1 MDKQATIGFILI
13 GLILMVWLYWTTP
26 QTPPPG
32 TKTGKDS
39 LLVLDSIAKNSS
51 KPKDSAKAAVAKTGD
66 STAKAPA
73 AVNKTPFSS
82 DSLSER
88 RFTVENDLVI
98 MEFSTKGGGLRKIY
112 LKDYKNWYNDTIP
125 ATAPATRRYVQLLDT
140 TRGSGLS
147 LEFVDQPGRKVSTS
161 DIVFNTNSDKP
172 SYKLKGKDSLVVE
185 FSTTPDSNGSAI
197 AFRYTIHGD
206 RYDLGFNV
214 QMKNLKNVIARNQ
227 YQLAWRNGL
236 NHVEQ
241 YIKDEANYSNA
252 SVMFGDEHVIFN
264 SESGKEEQTGQV
276 NWMSVK
282 NKYFTSTLVPVN
294 PQLTEGYEL
303 AATNYKANADA
314 VWKVYDATVRFKY
327 AGDSVVSNNFMYY
340 VGPADYKILKDYGSK
355 LSEIVDFGSFF
366 GIRFLVRPIAEFFLL
381 PLFVFLYSFIPN
393 YGIVI
398 IIFSLIIKII
408 LHPLTKNTYASMKK
422 MQLLQPKIKEIKEKY
437 KDDAQ
442 KQQKETMA
450 LYSTYGINPA
460 GGCLPMILQM
470 PVFIALFGTFQTAIQ
485 LRGEGFIWWITDLS
499 RPDVLFALPFTIP
512 LFGVH
517 EVSGLALLMGV
528 TTFLQQKMTTTDP
541 SQKALV
547 YIMPVFLTI
556 LFMTFPSG
564 LNLYYF
570 MFNLFS
576 IAQQYWVNN
585 YGKQVELVPIPAD
598 KRKKGFM
605 ARLTDAAEKSSHMQ
619 QQNKKRK

>member
-1 MDKQATIGFILI
+1 MDRQATIGFILI
-13 GLILMVWLYWTTP
+13 GLILMVWLYWTAP

-32 TKTGKDS
+32 KKSGKDS
-39 LLVLDSIAKNSS
+39 LLVIDSLAKQ
-51 KPKDSAKAAVAKTGD
+51 KAKLKDSVKHKD
-66 STAKAPA
+66 SVAKAPVA
-73 AVNKTPFSS
+73 ATTQNPFTS
-82 DSLSER
+82 DSLGEK

-98 MEFSTKGGGLRKIY
+98 MEFSTKGGTLRKIY
-112 LKDYKNWYNDTIP
+112 LKHYQNWYHDTIP
-125 ATAPATRRYVQLLDT
+125 ANAPATQKYVQLLDT
-140 TRGSGLS
+140 VRKSGMT
-147 LEFVDQPGRKVSTS
+147 LEFIDQPGRKVSTA
-161 DIVFNTNSDKP
+161 DIVFNTKSDKP
-172 SYKLKGKDSLVVE
+172 SYKVSGTDSLVVE
-185 FSTTPDSNGSAI
+185 FATKPDSNGASI
-197 AFRYTIHGD
+197 VFRYLIKGD

-214 QMKNLKNVIARNQ
+214 KLLNLEKVIARSQ
-227 YQLAWRNGL
+227 YQIAWRNGF

-241 YIKDEANYSNA
+241 YTKDEANYSNA
-252 SVMFGDEHVIFN
+252 SVMFGDEHVIFHA
-264 SESGKEEQTGQV
+264 ESGKEEQTGQV
-276 NWMSVK
+276 NWISVK
-282 NKYFTSTLVPVN
+282 NKYFTTALIPAN
-294 PQLTEGYEL
+294 PQTTEGYEVS
-303 AATNYKANADA
+303 ATNYKPNADA
-314 VWKVYDATVRFKY
+314 TWKVFDASVKFKY
-327 AGDSVVSNNFMYY
+327 AGDSVVNNNFMFYI
-340 VGPADYKILKDYGSK
+340 GPADYKILKDYNGK

-408 LHPLTKNTYASMKK
+408 LYPLTKNTFSSMKK
-422 MQLLQPKIKEIKEKY
+422 MQLLQPKIKEIKEKF
-437 KDDAQ
+437 KDDPQ

-485 LRGEGFIWWITDLS
+485 LRGEGFFWWITDLS

-528 TTFLQQKMTTTDP
+528 TTFFQQKMTTTDP

-576 IAQQYWVNN
+576 IAQQYYVNN
-585 YGKQVELVPIPAD
+585 FGKQVELVPIPAD

-605 ARLTDAAEKSSHMQ
+605 ARMTEAAENSAKA

>member
-1 MDKQATIGFILI
+1 MDRQATIGFILI
-13 GLILMVWLYWTTP
+13 GLILMVWLYWSTP

-39 LLVLDSIAKNSS
+39 LLVLDSIAKQGS
-51 KPKDSAKAAVAKTGD
+51 KPKDAAKTAVEKGDTTTKTAAVSAKN
-66 STAKAPA
+66 PF
-73 AVNKTPFSS
+73 TP
-82 DSLSER
+82 DSLSEK

-98 MEFSTKGGGLRKIY
+98 MEFSTKGGTLRKIY
-112 LKDYKNWYNDTIP
+112 LKDYNNWFHDTIP
-125 ATAPATRRYVQLLDT
+125 ASAPKTQRFVQLLDT
-140 TRGSGLS
+140 ARGSGLT

-161 DIVFNTNSDKP
+161 DIIFNTTADKP
-172 SYKLKGKDSLVVE
+172 SYTLKGKDSLVVE
-185 FSTTPDSNGSAI
+185 FMTTPDSNGAAI
-197 AFRYTIHGD
+197 AFKYVIHGD
-206 RYDLGFNV
+206 KYELGLSV
-214 QMKNLKNVIARNQ
+214 KMSNLNDVIARNQ
-227 YQLAWRNGL
+227 YQIAWRKGL

-276 NWMSVK
+276 NWISVK
-282 NKYFTSTLVPVN
+282 NKYFTTALIPAN

-303 AATNYKANADA
+303 SATNYQANADA
-314 VWKVYDATVRFKY
+314 VWKVYDASVRYKY
-327 AGDSVVSNNFMYY
+327 TGEKEVVNNFMFY
-340 VGPADYKILKDYGSK
+340 VGPADYKILKDYGGN

-381 PLFVFLYSFIPN
+381 PLFIFLYSFIPN

-398 IIFSLIIKII
+398 IIFSLIIKVI

-422 MQLLQPKIKEIKEKY
+422 MQLLQPKIKELKEKF
-437 KDDAQ
+437 KDDPQ

-576 IAQQYWVNN
+576 IAQQYYVNN
-585 YGKQVELVPIPAD
+585 YGKQVELVPVPAD

-605 ARLTDAAEKSSHMQ
+605 SRLTEAAEKSSQMQ
-619 QQNKKRK
+619 QHNKKRK

>member
-1 MDKQATIGFILI
+1 MDRQATIGFILI
-13 GLILMVWLYWTTP
+13 GLILMVWLYWSTP

-39 LLVLDSIAKNSS
+39 LLVLDSIAKQGS
-51 KPKDSAKAAVAKTGD
+51 KPKDTAKTAVEKGDTTTKTAAVSAKN
-66 STAKAPA
+66 PF
-73 AVNKTPFSS
+73 TP
-82 DSLSER
+82 DSLSEK

-98 MEFSTKGGGLRKIY
+98 MEFSTKGGTLRKIY
-112 LKDYKNWYNDTIP
+112 LKDYNNWFHDTIP
-125 ATAPATRRYVQLLDT
+125 ASAPKTQRFVQLLDT
-140 TRGSGLS
+140 ARGSGLT

-161 DIVFNTNSDKP
+161 DIIFNTTADKP
-172 SYKLKGKDSLVVE
+172 SYTLKGKDSLVVE
-185 FSTTPDSNGSAI
+185 FMTTPDSSGAAI
-197 AFRYTIHGD
+197 AFKYVIHGD
-206 RYDLGFNV
+206 KYELGLSV
-214 QMKNLKNVIARNQ
+214 KMSNLNDVIARNQ
-227 YQLAWRNGL
+227 YQIAWRKGL

-276 NWMSVK
+276 NWISVK
-282 NKYFTSTLVPVN
+282 NKYFTTALIPAN

-303 AATNYKANADA
+303 SATNYQANADA
-314 VWKVYDATVRFKY
+314 VWKVYDASVRYKY
-327 AGDSVVSNNFMYY
+327 TGEKEVVNNFMFY
-340 VGPADYKILKDYGSK
+340 VGPADYKILKDYGGN

-381 PLFVFLYSFIPN
+381 PLFIFLYSFIPN

-398 IIFSLIIKII
+398 IIFSLIIKVI

-422 MQLLQPKIKEIKEKY
+422 MQLLQPKIKELKEKF
-437 KDDAQ
+437 KDDPQ

-576 IAQQYWVNN
+576 IAQQYYVNN
-585 YGKQVELVPIPAD
+585 YGKQVELVPVPAD

-605 ARLTDAAEKSSHMQ
+605 SRLTEAAEKSSQMQ
-619 QQNKKRK
+619 QHNKKRK

>member
-1 MDKQATIGFILI
+1 MDRQATIGFILI
-13 GLILMVWLYWTTP
+13 GLILMVWLYWSTP

-39 LLVLDSIAKNSS
+39 LLVLDSIAKQGS
-51 KPKDSAKAAVAKTGD
+51 KPKDAAKTAVEKGDTTTKTAAVSAKN
-66 STAKAPA
+66 PF
-73 AVNKTPFSS
+73 TP
-82 DSLSER
+82 DSLSEK

-98 MEFSTKGGGLRKIY
+98 MEFSTKGGTLRKIY
-112 LKDYKNWYNDTIP
+112 LKDYNNWFHDTIP
-125 ATAPATRRYVQLLDT
+125 ASAPKTQRFVQLLDT
-140 TRGSGLS
+140 ARGSGLT

-161 DIVFNTNSDKP
+161 DIIFNTTADKP
-172 SYKLKGKDSLVVE
+172 SYTLKGKDSLVVE
-185 FSTTPDSNGSAI
+185 FMTTPDSSGAAI
-197 AFRYTIHGD
+197 AFKYVIHGD
-206 RYDLGFNV
+206 KYELGLSV
-214 QMKNLKNVIARNQ
+214 KMSNLNDVIARNQ
-227 YQLAWRNGL
+227 YQIAWRKGL

-276 NWMSVK
+276 NWISVK
-282 NKYFTSTLVPVN
+282 NKYFTTALIPAN

-303 AATNYKANADA
+303 SATNYQANADA
-314 VWKVYDATVRFKY
+314 VWKVYDASVRYKY
-327 AGDSVVSNNFMYY
+327 TGEKEVVNNFMFY
-340 VGPADYKILKDYGSK
+340 VGPADYKILKDYGGN

-381 PLFVFLYSFIPN
+381 PLFIFLYSFIPN

-398 IIFSLIIKII
+398 IIFSLIIKVI

-422 MQLLQPKIKEIKEKY
+422 MQLLQPKIKELKEKF
-437 KDDAQ
+437 KDDPQ

-576 IAQQYWVNN
+576 IAQQYYVNN
-585 YGKQVELVPIPAD
+585 YGKQVELVPVPAD

-605 ARLTDAAEKSSHMQ
+605 SRLTEAAEKSSQMQ
-619 QQNKKRK
+619 QHNKKRK

>member
-1 MDKQATIGFILI
+1 MDRQATIGFILI
-13 GLILMVWLYWTTP
+13 GLILMVWLYWSTP

-39 LLVLDSIAKNSS
+39 LLVLDSIAKQGS
-51 KPKDSAKAAVAKTGD
+51 KPKDTAKTAVEKGDTTTKTAAVSAKN
-66 STAKAPA
+66 PF
-73 AVNKTPFSS
+73 TP
-82 DSLSER
+82 DSLSEK

-98 MEFSTKGGGLRKIY
+98 MEFSTKGGTLRKIY
-112 LKDYKNWYNDTIP
+112 LKDYNNWFHDTIP
-125 ATAPATRRYVQLLDT
+125 ASAPKTQRFVQLLDT
-140 TRGSGLS
+140 ARGSGLT

-161 DIVFNTNSDKP
+161 DIIFNTTADKP
-172 SYKLKGKDSLVVE
+172 SYTLKGKDSLVVE
-185 FSTTPDSNGSAI
+185 FMTTPDSNGAAI
-197 AFRYTIHGD
+197 AFKYVIHGD
-206 RYDLGFNV
+206 KYELGLSV
-214 QMKNLKNVIARNQ
+214 KMSNLNDVIARNQ
-227 YQLAWRNGL
+227 YQIAWRKGL

-276 NWMSVK
+276 NWISVK
-282 NKYFTSTLVPVN
+282 NKYFTTALIPAN

-303 AATNYKANADA
+303 SATNYQANADA
-314 VWKVYDATVRFKY
+314 VWKVYDASVRYKY
-327 AGDSVVSNNFMYY
+327 TGEKEVVNNFMFY
-340 VGPADYKILKDYGSK
+340 VGPADYKILKDYGSN

-381 PLFVFLYSFIPN
+381 PLFIFLYSFIPN

-398 IIFSLIIKII
+398 IIFSLIIKVI

-422 MQLLQPKIKEIKEKY
+422 MQLLQPKIKELKEKF
-437 KDDAQ
+437 KDDPQ

-576 IAQQYWVNN
+576 IAQQYYVNN
-585 YGKQVELVPIPAD
+585 YGKQVELVPVPAD

-605 ARLTDAAEKSSHMQ
+605 SRLTEAAEKSSQMQ
-619 QQNKKRK
+619 QHNKKRK